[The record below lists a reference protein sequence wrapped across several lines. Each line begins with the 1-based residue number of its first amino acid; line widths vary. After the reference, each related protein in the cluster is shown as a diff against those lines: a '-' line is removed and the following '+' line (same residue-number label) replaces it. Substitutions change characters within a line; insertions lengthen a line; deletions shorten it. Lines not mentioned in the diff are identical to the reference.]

1 MTTKFTKIEIIVPR
15 HETDAYQG
23 NMSTKTAIKKILS
36 SASEARIRVTENL
49 VGGEK

>member
-15 HETDAYQG
+15 HETDVYKG
-23 NMSTKTAIKKILS
+23 NIGTKTAIKKILS
-36 SASEARIRVTENL
+36 SATEARINVTENL